1 MIYTRNKSGELE
13 QNLFQNPTSEYRAA
27 PFWAWNCKLDKG
39 KLLWQIER
47 LKEMGFGGFYMH
59 SRDGM
64 STTYLSDDFMNL
76 VVACCDRAETTGMLA
91 YLYDEDRWPS
101 GFAGGYVTKDRRYAQ
116 KELMFTVNKLDNTV
130 PYDEFVKTGK
140 PYFATV
146 FDVELNKNGELIK

>member
-1 MIYTRNKSGELE
+1 MKKKPAR
-13 QNLFQNPTSEYRAA
+13 F
-27 PFWAWNCKLDKG
+27 
-39 KLLWQIER
+39 
-47 LKEMGFGGFYMH
+47 
-59 SRDGM
+59 
-64 STTYLSDDFMNL
+64 
-76 VVACCDRAETTGMLA
+76 A

-146 FDVELNKNGELIK
+146 FDVELNKNGELIKYRRIDEDASELGEGFKSEYGFDLVDRSPELLWELPNGEVCTFEFDVHIFCLTLNVPEMFRQRCITYYF